1 MISLTLA
8 RQLKE
13 AGLVWQTAVNDF
25 FAIPDRGMDDKIFVI
40 SDMMVTMDLLR
51 GWPALT
57 FHGTAEWAADHLLTH
72 EAIWLPTEEQ
82 LRDALAGLL
91 RDEAALCLRLA
102 LEGEHYV
109 CDIIHQGENLT
120 FQGTSAGE
128 AYGLALRHILSGQ
141 NSP

>member
-13 AGLVWQTAVNDF
+13 AGLVWQTSVNDF

-82 LRDALAGLL
+82 LRDTLVGLL

-102 LEGEHYV
+102 LEEGHYV
-109 CDIIHQGENLT
+109 CEIIRQGETLT
-120 FQGTSAGE
+120 FQGVSAGE
-128 AYGLALRHILSGQ
+128 AYGLALHHVLIGQ